1 EQLVVLATAASLR
14 GLQQQPASQT
24 LVAVIGS
31 DTQTVERF
39 SLVASTLTGDVW
51 FLRERAHTRYLIELG
66 PDGRMNRAEVTN
78 DGGVSIARILLTVSS
93 DSLRVTLRRAD
104 SDRDSSYVVAVTG
117 PVYPWMGASFGLIEH
132 AVGATRPAI

>member
-1 EQLVVLATAASLR
+1 MIEQLLVLATAASLR

-39 SLVASTLTGDVW
+39 SLAASTLTGDIW

-66 PDGRMNRAEVTN
+66 PDGRMNRADVTN
-78 DGGVSIARILLTVSS
+78 EGGARIARILLTACS
-93 DSLRVTLRRAD
+93 DSLHVTRRRA
-104 SDRDSSYVVAVTG
+104 
-117 PVYPWMGASFGLIEH
+117 H
-132 AVGATRPAI
+132 